1 MVTAPK
7 THFDGFK
14 LLDNLWWQSS
24 HPADSAFPACPW
36 LGTVLTL
43 EVHLFVLSPAQ
54 VNRQLTF
61 GTLRLWGIGMF
72 DWLRSSSALARYR
85 RRRSSVMGLAAL
97 EVLESRE
104 MLTAVNL
111 QPGDIIMQ
119 RNYLPDGSDFAD
131 TGFLIYHPATHQ
143 TTSLVVPRL
152 NDPADI
158 NYGIYILDWDLTWTN
173 DGGTQNPHIIFT
185 GTVVADPEHP
195 SDGLAGTFDF
205 DINAGTLTSISSFHS
220 QGGDPLYDTM
230 AIGPDGTIA
239 RTHSIDF
246 TNNDHILEW
255 TIDSVDG
262 DATYLHRDIGD
273 EASFGV
279 SYIFES
285 PTSALTFD
293 SRGTLYGAFY
303 QDDGFFTQ
311 SGEPPVPGV
320 DVHPSGIYRLNPAD
334 QSRQAVFNAVDGA
347 ITFQFAAD
355 GSIIALVGDYDWQ
368 YYKKDSEQERVVK
381 IDPVTKS
388 VQTLFVGAK
397 KYDYNDIQLDDA
409 GHIFLAATDNSKDG
423 NNNIFELTTSGKKKP
438 KAKAVNVFQEDPQE
452 NAPYGVT
459 MDRGFVVVKTT
470 APASQQAAAPN
481 AKHVHTGKHRGN

>member
-1 MVTAPK
+1 M
-7 THFDGFK
+7 
-14 LLDNLWWQSS
+14 L
-24 HPADSAFPACPW
+24 
-36 LGTVLTL
+36 
-43 EVHLFVLSPAQ
+43 
-54 VNRQLTF
+54 
-61 GTLRLWGIGMF
+61 
-72 DWLRSSSALARYR
+72 DWLRPSSALASYR
-85 RRRSSVMGLAAL
+85 RRRSSVRRLAAL

-104 MLTAVNL
+104 LLTAVNL

-119 RNYLPDGSDFAD
+119 RNYLPDGSDSAD
-131 TGFLIYHPATHQ
+131 TGFLVYHPATHQ

-220 QGGDPLYDTM
+220 QGGDPLYSTM

-239 RTHSIDF
+239 RTHSLEF
-246 TNNDHILEW
+246 TNNDHLLEW
-255 TIDSVDG
+255 TVDSVDG
-262 DATYLHRDIGD
+262 DATYFHQDIGD
-273 EASFGV
+273 EDSIVNG
-279 SYIFES
+279 YIFNGA
-285 PTSALTFD
+285 TSALTFD
-293 SRGTLYGAFY
+293 SNGTLYAAFR
-303 QDDGFFTQ
+303 QDDGFFIQ
-311 SGEPPVPGV
+311 STDAPVVGHEL
-320 DVHPSGIYRLNPAD
+320 HPSGIYRLNPVD
-334 QSRQAVFNAVDGA
+334 HTREAVFNAVDGA
-347 ITFQFAAD
+347 ITFQFAQD
-355 GSIIALVGDYDWQ
+355 GSIIALVGDDDWR

-381 IDPVTKS
+381 INPVTKS

-409 GHIFLAATDNSKDG
+409 GHIFVAATDNSKDG
-423 NNNIFELTTSGKKKP
+423 NNNIFELTSNGKKKP

-459 MDRGFVVVKTT
+459 MDRGFVVVKST
-470 APASQQAAAPN
+470 APAAQQAAAPK
-481 AKHVHTGKHRGN
+481 AKHVHAGKHRGNA